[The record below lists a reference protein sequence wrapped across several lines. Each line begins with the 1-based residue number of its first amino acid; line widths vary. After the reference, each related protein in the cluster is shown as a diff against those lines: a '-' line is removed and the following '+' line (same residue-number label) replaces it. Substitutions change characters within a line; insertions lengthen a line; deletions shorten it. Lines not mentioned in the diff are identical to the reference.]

1 MKRIACLAFTSLLLL
16 AFLSAGMAHEPSN
29 SVNEK
34 VVRETYRKLETYNAA
49 AQMFRNDQTK
59 RPLRVDA
66 NLKFELSDF
75 RSGDVVEILNK
86 PYAELVTLP
95 TGDIVSLTR
104 GGHSVNGGAQE
115 ASFAAEWERGQ
126 YASVFD
132 PLWTVSDVFHFEAAR
147 YYDIRRYTT
156 YQVTVKLGGR
166 SRTYRALALFRESQ
180 NVSEPGAPEFWDSV
194 VNGVGDVW
202 KEKRPAYKATAV
214 DTTRLDSAETSSL
227 TSTVDGGGDPPEP
240 TSDALPFWIRTD
252 DTDHASGGHT
262 GTAEYSGVCSRLP
275 GNLQRCSVV
284 VDKFVAFD
292 SGTLDYITPLFTH
305 FGTKDLKTESRTGAA
320 GTSVACAAATGVAF
334 SVCLIGTSCG
344 ATASVSLSVLI
355 ASASS
360 SVTGGN
366 LWRDSNAEY
375 YTCNL
380 ATAGGNCTTP
390 SFNGSCPIGT
400 TPNGSGLCCST
411 STTCSLAFASKCLQ
425 YGGDFDLLTCSCSGY
440 LTCPGSPIVIDVVG
454 NGIGLTN
461 SADGVAFDLNGDGTK
476 ERLGW
481 TRPDSDDAW
490 LALDRD
496 GNGKIETGAELF
508 GDFTPQPV
516 STNKNGF
523 LGLAEFDKTENGGN
537 ADGVVDSSDTV
548 FNSLRLWQD
557 KNHNGISEP
566 NELHTLPSLNIKA
579 LELEFKGSRRKD
591 QYGNQFRYRAK
602 VRDTIEGSAGRWA
615 WDVWLV
621 Q

>member
-1 MKRIACLAFTSLLLL
+1 MKRIVCLAFTSLLLL
-16 AFLSAGMAHEPSN
+16 AFLSAGIAQEPSN

-34 VVRETYRKLETYNAA
+34 VVRETYKKLENYSAA
-49 AQMFRNDQTK
+49 AQLFHNDQTK
-59 RPLRVDA
+59 GVYRSDKNLR
-66 NLKFELSDF
+66 FELSDF
-75 RSGDVVEILNK
+75 RSGDIVEILNK
-86 PYAELVTLP
+86 PYVELVTLP
-95 TGDIVSLTR
+95 TGDVVSLTR
-104 GGHSVNGGAQE
+104 GGHSLNGGPQE
-115 ASFAAEWERGQ
+115 ATFAATWERGQ

-156 YQVTVKLGGR
+156 YQVTVKLEGR
-166 SRTYRALALFRESQ
+166 SRTYRALALFHESQ
-180 NVSEPGAPEFWDSV
+180 DRSDPGAPEFWDAV

-202 KEKRPAYKATAV
+202 KEKRPAYKTSTV
-214 DTTRLDSAETSSL
+214 DTTSLDSAETPSL
-227 TSTVDGGGDPPEP
+227 ALTVDGGDEPPAPE
-240 TSDALPFWIRTD
+240 SDALPFWISGD
-252 DTDHASGGHT
+252 DTDHASGAHT

-292 SGTLDYITPLFTH
+292 SGTLDYLTPFFTH
-305 FGTKDLKTESRTGAA
+305 FGTKDLKTENRTGPA

-344 ATASVSLSVLI
+344 ATATVSLSVLI
-355 ASASS
+355 ASATS

-366 LWRDSNAEY
+366 LWRDSNAEH

-390 SFNGSCPIGT
+390 SLNGSCPIGT
-400 TPNGSGLCCST
+400 TPNGSGLCCASST
-411 STTCSLAFASKCLQ
+411 SCSLAFVSKCLQ
-425 YGGDFDLLTCSCSGY
+425 YGGDFDLLTCTCSGC
-440 LTCPGSPIVIDVVG
+440 LTCGGSPVVIDVGG

-490 LALDRD
+490 LAFDRD
-496 GNGKIETGAELF
+496 RNGTIDTGAELF
-508 GDFTPQPV
+508 GDFTPQPAS
-516 STNKNGF
+516 STKNGF
-523 LGLAEFDKTENGGN
+523 LALAEFDKTENGGN
-537 ADGVVDSSDTV
+537 ADGVVDYRDTI
-548 FNSLRLWQD
+548 FSSLRLWQD
-557 KNHNGISEP
+557 TNHNGISEP
-566 NELHTLPSLNIKA
+566 NELHTLASLNIKA
-579 LELEFKGSRRKD
+579 LELEFKDSRRID
-591 QYGNQFRYRAK
+591 QYGNQFKYRAK